1 MGWNEMELTF
11 KDDILRISSEWQERS
26 VNILSASWKKFAEQF
41 TRIALRRADSWEN
54 MSEEKKQTLISC
66 LFNSLDYFV
75 NQIHPTARI
84 LNLK

>member
-1 MGWNEMELTF
+1 MELTF
-11 KDDILRISSEWQERS
+11 KDDIVRITSEWQEKSRLVP

-41 TRIALRRADSWEN
+41 TRIAFRRADSWEN
-54 MSEEKKQTLISC
+54 MSEGEKQTSISC
-66 LFNSLDYFV
+66 LFNSLDYSA